1 MLGSTVN
8 DNLNTL
14 DVRLPCTVGASVRV
28 AHLDAESNT
37 LIAKFALCH
46 LMLHLLAFIII
57 LINSFFIIA
66 DRESKCKK
74 NFKISRKILNIV
86 QITAF

>member
-57 LINSFFIIA
+57 LINSLFIIA
-66 DRESKCKK
+66 DRGSKCKK